1 MKKIYIL
8 ILITCT
14 ILSCTKKPGTLTGNV
29 YWKYNNYV
37 GNKPDAGAKI
47 TLYAIDKSQKDSI
60 FKATADINGNYTIND
75 IPPAKYL
82 LVIQSENTTDSP
94 FDHIQNLKICSNDL
108 KNTFDFD
115 INKFSKNLEEIDA
128 AYKKYETILIDS
140 DDEKYG
146 SLSNKIDEYE
156 KYQKIAIDKSSDL
169 IDKFPKKVK
178 LKLGLFTGYSKSLY
192 FQNIEIKEEK
202 TVNEN
207 TDFGTT
213 YM

>member
-37 GNKPDAGAKI
+37 GNKPDSGAEI
-47 TLYAIDKSQKDSI
+47 TLYAINKSQRDSI
-60 FKATADINGNYTIND
+60 FKATADVNGNYTIND

-82 LVIQSENTTDSP
+82 LVIRSKNTTDSP
-94 FDHIQNLKICSNDL
+94 LDHIQNLKICSNDL

-115 INKFSKNLEEIDA
+115 INNFSKNLEEIDA

-140 DDEKYG
+140 DIEKYG
-146 SLSNKIDEYE
+146 GLSNKINEYE

-169 IDKFPKKVK
+169 IDKFPTKVK

-192 FQNIEIKEEK
+192 IQNIEIKEEK
-202 TVNEN
+202 TVNKN

>member
-1 MKKIYIL
+1 M
-8 ILITCT
+8 
-14 ILSCTKKPGTLTGNV
+14 
-29 YWKYNNYV
+29 

-192 FQNIEIKEEK
+192 FQNIEFKEEK